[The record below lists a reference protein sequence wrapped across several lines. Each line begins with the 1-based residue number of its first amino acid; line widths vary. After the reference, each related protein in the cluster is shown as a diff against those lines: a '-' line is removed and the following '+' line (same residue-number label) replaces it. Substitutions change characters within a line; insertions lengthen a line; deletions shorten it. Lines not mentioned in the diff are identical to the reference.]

1 MNYYEEKLEA
11 LIEHMMLL
19 QSSRP
24 EITDQYIQGLKCAK
38 ALLHETDDINTMIR
52 KVNDIFDVKNE

>member
-1 MNYYEEKLEA
+1 MNYYEGKLEA

-19 QSSRP
+19 QLSRP

-38 ALLHETDDINTMIR
+38 ALLHETDDINTMI
-52 KVNDIFDVKNE
+52 KKIDDIFGIKNE